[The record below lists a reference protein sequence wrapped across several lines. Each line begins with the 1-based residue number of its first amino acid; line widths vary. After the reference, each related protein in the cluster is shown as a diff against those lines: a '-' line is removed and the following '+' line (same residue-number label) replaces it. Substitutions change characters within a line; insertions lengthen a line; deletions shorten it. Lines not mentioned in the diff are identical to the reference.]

1 MIDQI
6 LKDRKPGEKPR
17 FFLHDEMK
25 AWLADNLRITIQAGV
40 NHAYDYTLGQ
50 KLKVYSGN
58 FPAGIH
64 INVEASIADELFVS
78 QGSNYS
84 LHEYVESLRSLATVS
99 EECMFRIV
107 DLQRENEELKRRL
120 DLIENPL
127 PL

>member
-6 LKDRKPGEKPR
+6 LKDRKPGDPPR

-25 AWLADNLRITIQAGV
+25 AWLADHLRITIQAGV

-58 FPAGIH
+58 FPAA
-64 INVEASIADELFVS
+64 INIKVEAYIADELIVS
-78 QGSNYS
+78 HGCNQS
-84 LHEYVESLRSLATVS
+84 LLEYVESLRSLATVT

-107 DLQRENEELKRRL
+107 DLQRENEEFKRRL
-120 DLIENPL
+120 DLIENP

>member
-25 AWLADNLRITIQAGV
+25 AWLADNLKITIQAGV

-84 LHEYVESLRSLATVS
+84 LHEYVESLRSLATVT

-107 DLQRENEELKRRL
+107 DLQRENEEFKRRL
-120 DLIENPL
+120 DLIENP

>member
-6 LKDRKPGEKPR
+6 LKDRKPGDPPR

-99 EECMFRIV
+99 EECMFRIL

>member
-1 MIDQI
+1 MIDDI
-6 LKDRKPGEKPR
+6 LKEHKTGEKPR

-40 NHAYDYTLGQ
+40 NHAYEYTLGQ

-58 FPAGIH
+58 FPAGVNIK
-64 INVEASIADELFVS
+64 VEASIADELFVS
-78 QGSNYS
+78 QGVNFS
-84 LHEYVESLRSLATVS
+84 LHEYVESLRSLATVT
-99 EECMFRIV
+99 EECMFRIL

-120 DLIENPL
+120 DLIENP